1 MFANQY
7 VELWYVKFGATAL
20 IVLLDFTPF
29 SGNPLKDMMI
39 FMMQVNGYTGSWL

>member
-7 VELWYVKFGATAL
+7 VELKYVKFGATAL

-29 SGNPLKDMMI
+29 SGNPLIDMMI
-39 FMMQVNGYTGSWL
+39 FMMHVQDDTGSW